1 MNKEKRSNEVRSSEL
16 IEILQKQADEIA
28 IAGHAGWGNTMIEA
42 ADMLQKYM
50 SANEVRSDEV
60 RSNEVE
66 LADSIYA
73 YLEKAHKFP
82 EHLISKELAVE
93 IIGKL
98 MLEARRHDIIKVL
111 FALNNKYLNN

>member
-1 MNKEKRSNEVRSSEL
+1 MNKARRSEKERRSGE
-16 IEILQKQADEIA
+16 K
-28 IAGHAGWGNTMIEA
+28 
-42 ADMLQKYM
+42 
-50 SANEVRSDEV
+50 

-73 YLEKAHKFP
+73 YLEKANEFP

-98 MLEARRHDIIKVL
+98 MLEARQHDIIKVL
-111 FALNNKYLNN
+111 FALNNKYLNEKQINSQSNKQLTTNKD